1 MDTLPLYPAFPI
13 DSSPDGGEQ
22 PWRAWQ
28 AHVDAGRIATAP
40 LAPEHIAAARAME
53 TLFRANRL
61 CRR

>member
-1 MDTLPLYPAFPI
+1 MDTLPLYPAFTL
-13 DSSPDGGEQ
+13 DSGEQ

-28 AHVDAGRIATAP
+28 AHVDAGRITTTP

-53 TLFRANRL
+53 SLFRSGGL